1 MPNFTDRTFYFGQMV
16 IRDRHIIAIRKLS
29 EHNLPPEQLSSGDR
43 MLLPGLIDAHIH
55 IESAMLTPGR
65 FAEMAVRF
73 GTVATV
79 SDPHE
84 IANVCGVEGVRY
96 MIRQSQEVPLKI
108 HYTIPSCVPAT
119 DFETSGATIGIQEVQ
134 TLILNGG
141 FVALGEM
148 MNYPGVINNDLAVRE
163 KLEIA
168 RASNLPIDGH
178 APGVSGNPLKKYIAA
193 GISTDHEC
201 TMLGEA
207 KEKIE
212 LGMKILIREGS
223 AARNFEALWPLIQ
236 THTRQVM
243 LCSDDLHPDDL
254 VKHHMDE
261 LVRRGLRKGI
271 SIFDLVQVC
280 AINPILHY
288 KLPVGKLQLGDP
300 ADFIVVS
307 DLKNFSVEETWID
320 GKCQWTHGEVQF
332 QVETGRRINNFI
344 ASTIGANE
352 IKISGK
358 SGMYRFIGAMD
369 GTLITGHE
377 TVFMESSGGEIFQ
390 NIRKDV
396 LKVVVLNRY
405 RPARPAVGLIKGF
418 GLHSGAIASSIAH
431 DSHQIIA
438 VGASDQ
444 EIVCAINRIISAEGG
459 ICVSHRNT
467 TDLLELPVAGL
478 MSDRPAG
485 EVGEAYRRLS
495 QKARSLGSPLH
506 APFMTLSFMG
516 LLVIPN
522 LKMSDLGLFD
532 SKEFQFVPLQV

>member
-1 MPNFTDRTFYFGQMV
+1 M
-16 IRDRHIIAIRKLS
+16 
-29 EHNLPPEQLSSGDR
+29 
-43 MLLPGLIDAHIH
+43 
-55 IESAMLTPGR
+55 
-65 FAEMAVRF
+65 
-73 GTVATV
+73 
-79 SDPHE
+79 
-84 IANVCGVEGVRY
+84 
-96 MIRQSQEVPLKI
+96 
-108 HYTIPSCVPAT
+108 
-119 DFETSGATIGIQEVQ
+119 
-134 TLILNGG
+134 
-141 FVALGEM
+141 
-148 MNYPGVINNDLAVRE
+148 
-163 KLEIA
+163 
-168 RASNLPIDGH
+168 
-178 APGVSGNPLKKYIAA
+178 
-193 GISTDHEC
+193 
-201 TMLGEA
+201 
-207 KEKIE
+207 
-212 LGMKILIREGS
+212 
-223 AARNFEALWPLIQ
+223 
-236 THTRQVM
+236 
-243 LCSDDLHPDDL
+243 
-254 VKHHMDE
+254 
-261 LVRRGLRKGI
+261 
-271 SIFDLVQVC
+271 QVC

-459 ICVSHRNT
+459 ICVSDRNT
-467 TDLLELPVAGL
+467 TDLLALPVAGL

>member
-390 NIRKDV
+390 DIGKDV